1 MSSGSCDNDLKFRDH
16 VHAEIR
22 RAVTELKAGE
32 IGVIAV
38 SRKLS
43 AFQYTVERKWP
54 ELAAAL
60 MVFVR
65 IDSET
70 DALPVGRLR
79 EMWHPATAHLED
91 QKVQQAEHH
100 WRPYALEAGGRIARL
115 LA

>member
-1 MSSGSCDNDLKFRDH
+1 MSSGSYNTDLEFRDH

-22 RAVTELKAGE
+22 RAVTELKAGDA
-32 IGVIAV
+32 GVIAV
-38 SRKLS
+38 SRTLS
-43 AFQYTVERKWP
+43 GFQHIIEGKWP

-60 MVFVR
+60 MVFVG

-79 EMWHPATAHLED
+79 EMWHLSTAHLED
-91 QKVQQAEHH
+91 QKTQQAEHR
-100 WRPYALEAGGRIARL
+100 WRPYALEAGDRIARL